1 MHNVV
6 NRQRMMLDIMI
17 YVYLFVCSHF
27 FRNLNKQNKGVY
39 SFPEL
44 NFPLAYVVF
53 IECFFSPRST
63 LTVTLIIICSL
74 TRKYS
79 NYATLL
85 VNNK

>member
-53 IECFFSPRST
+53 IECFFLST
-63 LTVTLIIICSL
+63 IDTDCDT
-74 TRKYS
+74 
-79 NYATLL
+79 
-85 VNNK
+85 NNNLFINS